1 MSRTE
6 IFIYAVLGATMDFVV
21 GLSRLHWVIAGHL
34 VNPDSYMRL
43 VRIQDS
49 LDRHTLMD
57 GVLRDASGAGTVLH
71 WSHLLDGLLVIL
83 AAPLYPSLGWHRALW
98 WAAAALGPLSMGLL
112 GTALAWAVRPLAA
125 RGWLWL
131 APVAVPI
138 SAQLATYG
146 APGSATH
153 HVLIVAAVTMV
164 AGWCGRAQTR
174 GAIAGPMAGAWA
186 AVALWL
192 SPESIVFS
200 AMGLGLVGVKC
211 LTHRSESVN
220 GDVLRGAARTFALL
234 TAIALMLDPP
244 QAGFF
249 APMIDR
255 LSATYLLVAMLLWI
269 MVEAVMWI
277 NHRPV
282 SPWLRALCS
291 VGMALVALA
300 TWAALAGS
308 LRNGFGSITDVG
320 DGRVFFREIDEMQ
333 PIVDLASMV
342 PLLFTGILALLGVML
357 QVLRCRTRAWWYAA
371 ACASVTIAVAVMHRR
386 FAIYPNALGAAA
398 LPVAMT
404 TAISTFQKLPAR
416 IAAGLATAIV
426 FDLGLRVQGTPA
438 PGRFLGQFRGCDV
451 MKASSMLG
459 PYAGAVVLAP
469 VGDNPE
475 LLYRTGILTVGSLY
489 HRNVAAY
496 LRLREAWRS
505 APSNDIPKVVQ
516 ATNAAFVLFC
526 PRPGRLGMVDDL
538 PPNTLYDQLNSGNTP
553 TWLIPIAEEVS
564 SGFTLYHV
572 VVGPH
577 SG

>member
-1 MSRTE
+1 
-6 IFIYAVLGATMDFVV
+6 MDVVV
-21 GLSRLHWVIAGHL
+21 GLPRLHWVIGGHL

-43 VRIQDS
+43 VRIQDI

-57 GVLRDASGAGTVLH
+57 GVLRDASGAGTMLH
-71 WSHLLDGLLVIL
+71 WSHLLDGLLVVL

-112 GTALAWAVRPLAA
+112 GAALAWAVRPIAS

-131 APVAVPI
+131 APVAVPL

-164 AGWCGRAQTR
+164 AGWCGRAETR
-174 GAIAGPMAGAWA
+174 GAIAGPFAGAWA

-192 SPESIVFS
+192 SPETIVFS
-200 AMGLGLVGVKC
+200 AMGLGLVGVNF
-211 LTHRSESVN
+211 LTHPSESVN
-220 GDVLRGAARTFALL
+220 GYVLRGAARTFALL

-255 LSATYLLVAMLLWI
+255 LSATYLLVGIVLWI
-269 MVEAVMWI
+269 TVKTVVWI
-277 NHRPV
+277 SHRPL
-282 SPWLRALCS
+282 SPWLRDLCS
-291 VGMALVALA
+291 VGMALGALA
-300 TWAALAGS
+300 TWAALEFS
-308 LRNGFGSITDVG
+308 LRNGFSSITDVG

-333 PIVDLASMV
+333 PVVDLASMV
-342 PLLFTGILALLGVML
+342 PLLLTGVLALLGLLL
-357 QVLRCRTRAWWYAA
+357 QALRRQSRVWGYAA
-371 ACASVTIAVAVMHRR
+371 ACAAVTIAMAVMHRR
-386 FAIYPNALGAAA
+386 FAVYPNALGAAA

-404 TAISTFQKLPAR
+404 MATSTPRKLTVQ

-426 FDLGLRVQGTPA
+426 FDLGLRMQGTAPPA
-438 PGRFLGQFRGCDV
+438 RLLGQFPSCDV
-451 MKASSMLG
+451 MQASGMLDE
-459 PYAGAVVLAP
+459 YAGAVVLAP

-475 LLYRTGILTVGSLY
+475 LLYRTEILTVGSLY

-505 APSNDIPKVVQ
+505 APSTDVPKVVQ

-538 PPNTLYDQLNSGNTP
+538 PPSTLYDQLNSGNTP
-553 TWLIPIAEEVS
+553 SWLIPIAEEFS
-564 SGFTLYHV
+564 SGFTLYRIAAA
-572 VVGPH
+572 PH
-577 SG
+577 PG